1 MQLIEHKLFQQMKK
15 DHSRIEFSFF
25 INFLF
30 PLDKYR
36 FMERISFVITRERS
50 PCDLWLKITTP
61 VPSSQ
66 VEVYRT
72 VSSLHTSFESVVSRL
87 NCDLDRFRIVRRD
100 NDEDLVILLKI
111 LIIYRR
117 SDDEKKCVRRIRNRR
132 EDVVVL
138 SLFMTA
144 SWILEE

>member
-1 MQLIEHKLFQQMKK
+1 
-15 DHSRIEFSFF
+15 
-25 INFLF
+25 
-30 PLDKYR
+30 
-36 FMERISFVITRERS
+36 MEKISFTVTRERS
-50 PCDLWLKITTP
+50 PYDLKLKITTS

-72 VSSLHTSFESVVSRL
+72 VSSLHTSVISRL

-111 LIIYRR
+111 LIIYCR
-117 SDDEKKCVRRIRNRR
+117 SNDEKKCVRRIRNREE

-138 SLFMTA
+138 SLFVTA

>member
-1 MQLIEHKLFQQMKK
+1 MTIK
-15 DHSRIEFSFF
+15 
-25 INFLF
+25 
-30 PLDKYR
+30 
-36 FMERISFVITRERS
+36 V
-50 PCDLWLKITTP
+50 TTP

-72 VSSLHTSFESVVSRL
+72 VSSLHASFESVVSRL
-87 NCDLDRFRIVRRD
+87 NCDLDRFRIFRRD
-100 NDEDLVILLKI
+100 NDEVLVTLLKI

-117 SDDEKKCVRRIRNRR
+117 SDDEKKCVRRIRNRGE

>member
-1 MQLIEHKLFQQMKK
+1 
-15 DHSRIEFSFF
+15 
-25 INFLF
+25 
-30 PLDKYR
+30 
-36 FMERISFVITRERS
+36 MEKISFTVTRERS
-50 PCDLWLKITTP
+50 PYDLKLKITTS

-72 VSSLHTSFESVVSRL
+72 VSSLHTSFESVISRL

-111 LIIYRR
+111 LIIYCR
-117 SDDEKKCVRRIRNRR
+117 SDDEKKCVRRIRNREE

-138 SLFMTA
+138 SLFVTA

>member
-1 MQLIEHKLFQQMKK
+1 MTIK
-15 DHSRIEFSFF
+15 
-25 INFLF
+25 
-30 PLDKYR
+30 
-36 FMERISFVITRERS
+36 V
-50 PCDLWLKITTP
+50 TTP

-72 VSSLHTSFESVVSRL
+72 VSSLHASFESVVSRL
-87 NCDLDRFRIVRRD
+87 NCDLDRFRIFRRD
-100 NDEDLVILLKI
+100 NDEVLVTLLKI

-117 SDDEKKCVRRIRNRR
+117 SDDEKKCVRRIRNRGE

-138 SLFMTA
+138 SLFVTA